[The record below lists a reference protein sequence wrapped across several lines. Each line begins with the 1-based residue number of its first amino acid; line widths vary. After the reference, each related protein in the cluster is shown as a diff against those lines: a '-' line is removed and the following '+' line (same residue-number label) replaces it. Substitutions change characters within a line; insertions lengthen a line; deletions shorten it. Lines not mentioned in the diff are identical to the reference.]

1 MSERMRMYSDIPYT
15 ADGNVK
21 GYTFGGGCHFLLQG
35 IFSTKKSNPMQVLCI
50 AGRLY
55 QLSHQKT
62 PPTPQKSYMHSYRVR
77 HPL

>member
-1 MSERMRMYSDIPYT
+1 MSERMGMYSDIPYT

-35 IFSTKKSNPMQVLCI
+35 IFSTKESNPMQIPCI

-55 QLSHQKT
+55 QLLLLNHFS
-62 PPTPQKSYMHSYRVR
+62 RVR
-77 HPL
+77 LCATP